1 MVKRQFVGVTVCRHA
16 ACVLPSRFVKVIGVT
31 LVVSQAIP
39 MPARVKVI
47 GVSHPLVV
55 AVRPPLARAATSPC
69 FSFSGV
75 TLGPWTLHAYTVG
88 SSHWTD
94 AVS

>member
-1 MVKRQFVGVTVCRHA
+1 
-16 ACVLPSRFVKVIGVT
+16 
-31 LVVSQAIP
+31 
-39 MPARVKVI
+39 MPARGMRSSLQILKSHWRHP
-47 GVSHPLVV
+47 GSQSGNPHASQSKSHWRQSPPSSLWQWQSGHPL
-55 AVRPPLARAATSPC
+55 PEQATSPC

-88 SSHWTD
+88 SSHWSD